1 MRDGVKL
8 SIGPCS
14 GAAPV
19 PTISGCCATTSDES
33 EPAAGGRSP
42 IAVPRSRRS
51 HISRSVATDSSA
63 CSRPNMPDCR
73 SLTEKGSDSSSERSS
88 VIQYEVVCI
97 SFSGS
102 SSLPSPIFS
111 LVKNLIFLK
120 PTTWERTR
128 TSPWEKE
135 EVEVVK
141 EVEEEEG
148 AACCAPTKEGASAWC
163 EVAAISK
170 TRTWV

>member
-1 MRDGVKL
+1 M
-8 SIGPCS
+8 
-14 GAAPV
+14 
-19 PTISGCCATTSDES
+19 
-33 EPAAGGRSP
+33 
-42 IAVPRSRRS
+42 AVPRSRRS
-51 HISRSVATDSSA
+51 HMSRSVATDS
-63 CSRPNMPDCR
+63 R
-73 SLTEKGSDSSSERSS
+73 SGRSS
-88 VIQYEVVCI
+88 VIQYDVVCI

-135 EVEVVK
+135 EVEEVMEVK
-141 EVEEEEG
+141 EVEDEEG
-148 AACCAPTKEGASAWC
+148 AVCCAPTREFAPAWC

-170 TRTWV
+170 TRTWVLRMASV